1 MTSSPIKEDF
11 LHYLWRIKKIPL
23 ALETTDGR
31 AVEILEFGV
40 YNLDSG
46 PDFFN
51 AKIKLEDTVWVGNI
65 EMHVFTSDWKKH
77 GHQCDKAYDNVIL
90 HVVYEDDRYDI
101 PKVAN
106 QVVPTVALKGKIPKI
121 YLDNYLNL
129 VQSITDIPCKNMI
142 SSVAPSK
149 IDLWKYTLSVERLHS
164 KSLTVIEILKTTNY
178 DWEETLYI
186 MLARYFGAKV
196 NIEPFEMLA
205 RSLPLSII
213 NKNKDKR
220 ETLEAL
226 IFGQAGMLMANYED
240 EYFLSLKKEFQHQQ
254 KKYNL
259 KPIDPVAWKFSKLRP
274 MNFPTVRLA
283 QFAGLL
289 YRVTFLFSQIKET
302 EIMDDIKKMLFS
314 KASDYWDDHYRFGT
328 VSTSSNKQTSSDFID
343 LLLINAVSPL
353 LYTYGLLNDDQKYID
368 KAIQILENTQ
378 GETNHITKLWK
389 SLGISTK
396 SAFDTQALIHLKQN
410 YCHEHK
416 CLSCKIGHEI
426 MGITINGKNNI
437 GY

>member
-11 LHYLWRIKKIPL
+11 LHYLWRIKKVPA

-77 GHQCDKAYDNVIL
+77 GHQHDKAYDNVIL
-90 HVVYEDDRYDI
+90 HVVYEDDQSDSVKIANEAI
-101 PKVAN
+101 P
-106 QVVPTVALKGKIPKI
+106 TLALKAKIPKI
-121 YLDNYLNL
+121 YLDNYLTL
-129 VQSITDIPCKNMI
+129 VQSINDIPCKNMI
-142 SSVAPSK
+142 SSVPSDK
-149 IDLWKYTLSVERLHS
+149 INLWKYTLSIERLHN
-164 KSLTVIEILKTTNY
+164 KSITVTEILKTTNY

-220 ETLEAL
+220 ETLDAL

-240 EYFLSLKKEFQHQQ
+240 DYFLSLKKEFHYQQ
-254 KKYNL
+254 KKYNI
-259 KPIDPVAWKFSKLRP
+259 KPIDAVAWKFSKLRP

-302 EIMDDIKKMLFS
+302 DDINEIKKMLYS
-314 KASDYWDDHYRFGT
+314 QASPYWEDHYRFGT
-328 VSTSSNKQTSSDFID
+328 LSTASIAKQTSSDFID
-343 LLLINAVSPL
+343 ILLINAVSPV
-353 LYTYGLLNDDQKYID
+353 LYTYGLINDEQKYIE
-368 KAIQILENTQ
+368 KAIQILENTT
-378 GETNHITKLWK
+378 GETNTITKLWK
-389 SLGISTK
+389 SLGVTTK
-396 SAFDTQALIHLKQN
+396 TAFDTQALIHLKHN

-426 MGITINGKNNI
+426 MGR
-437 GY
+437 

>member
-11 LHYLWRIKKIPL
+11 IHYLWRIKKVPI

-31 AVEILEFGV
+31 TVEILEFGI

-51 AKIKLEDTVWVGNI
+51 AKIKIEDTIWVGNI

-77 GHQCDKAYDNVIL
+77 GHQLDKAYDNVIL
-90 HVVYEDDRYDI
+90 HVVYEDDQSVTVKIANEAI
-101 PKVAN
+101 P
-106 QVVPTVALKGKIPKI
+106 TIALKGKIPKI

-142 SSVAPSK
+142 SSVPSAK

-164 KSLTVIEILKTTNY
+164 KSMTVTEILKTANY

-205 RSLPLSII
+205 RSLSLSIV

-220 ETLEAL
+220 ETLDAL
-226 IFGQAGMLMANYED
+226 IFGQAGMLMANYQD
-240 EYFLSLKKEFQHQQ
+240 DYFLSLKKEFQYQQ
-254 KKYNL
+254 KKYNI
-259 KPIDPVAWKFSKLRP
+259 KPIDAVAWKFSKLRP

-302 EIMDDIKKMLFS
+302 DDINEIKKMLHS
-314 KASDYWDDHYRFGT
+314 QASPYWDDHYRFGT
-328 VSTSSNKQTSSDFID
+328 LSTASIAKQTSSDFID
-343 LLLINAVSPL
+343 ILLINAVSPV
-353 LYTYGLLNDDQKYID
+353 LYTYGLINDEQKYIE
-368 KAIQILENTQ
+368 KAIQILENTT
-378 GETNHITKLWK
+378 GETNTITKLWK
-389 SLGISTK
+389 SLGVTTK
-396 SAFDTQALIHLKQN
+396 TAFDTQALIHLKQN

-426 MGITINGKNNI
+426 MGK
-437 GY
+437 